1 MKDWVKTALQYVL
14 PQHLLSRL
22 MGRFAVMKRPK
33 WLIILFIKSFIR
45 HYGVNMQEALLPN
58 ADDYDTFNAFFTR
71 HLIPGIRPLDSQLEH
86 IISPADGTISEIG
99 HIKVD
104 KLMQAKNYSY
114 QLVELLGGKTELAD
128 LFLNGHFAT
137 IYLAPKDYHRVH
149 MPVAG
154 NLQQMLYVPGRLFS
168 VNQRT
173 ANRVPSL
180 FARNERAIAIFQ
192 TPVGKMAVVLVGAM
206 IVASIATSWSGI
218 IAPPQN
224 FRVQEWTYQDIFLD
238 KGAELG
244 YFQLGSTV
252 ILLFQP
258 NQIDWMHNLES
269 GHTLRV
275 GQTIAKYR
283 S

>member
-1 MKDWVKTALQYVL
+1 MKDWVKTVLQYAL

-22 MGRFAVMKRPK
+22 MGSFAVIKRPK
-33 WLIILFIKSFIR
+33 WLKNFFIRSFIR

-58 ADDYDTFNAFFTR
+58 AKDYDTFNAFFTR
-71 HLIPGIRPLDSQLEH
+71 HLVPGVRPIDSQLDH
-86 IISPADGTISEIG
+86 IVSPADGTISEIG
-99 HIKVD
+99 NIKLD
-104 KLMQAKNYSY
+104 KLLQAKNYSY
-114 QLVELLGGKTELAD
+114 RLIELLGGKQELAD

-154 NLQQMLYVPGRLFS
+154 NLQQMLYVPGKLFS

-192 TPVGKMAVVLVGAM
+192 TPIGKVAVILVGAM

-218 IAPPQN
+218 ITPPQHPHI
-224 FRVQEWTYQDIFLD
+224 QEWKYQDIFLD

-258 NQIDWMHNLES
+258 NQIDWLHNLGS
-269 GHTLRV
+269 GHSLHV
-275 GQTIAKYR
+275 GQTIAKVR
-283 S
+283 G